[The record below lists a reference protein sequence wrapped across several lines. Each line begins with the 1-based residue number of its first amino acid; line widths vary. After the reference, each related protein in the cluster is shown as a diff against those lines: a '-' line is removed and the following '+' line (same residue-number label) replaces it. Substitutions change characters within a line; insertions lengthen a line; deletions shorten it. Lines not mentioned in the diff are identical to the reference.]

1 MSGGPIE
8 DLKKVGKLVYDA
20 SCPPVP
26 VSAKELVAVIKKNS
40 PSQRTLTSQDV
51 KDIDLAHLTR
61 GDLTKLGIQSKAE
74 QTKILGELGTN
85 QRRSSCQ
92 AIEKVIAK
100 TQEKLAAD
108 SKAAAETYR
117 REGIK
122 GLADKAVVDAK
133 RLGRDAKASS
143 EAGARDLVKRVGTL
157 QTWFAGASALVV
169 LAVVLVLYAWNPWGV
184 SKVFPA
190 SSIIIVL
197 SMIAVAVF
205 GYNWLGNTVDC
216 GKGLGSSSCRFVGE
230 GGMVYSYLG
239 KAVGVL
245 AIAVLSFS
253 ALVFIAT
260 LLASLQMGVSV
271 FKNTVLFFIGL
282 GALTAIYSASKV
294 VQKAVKQ
301 PIHPPT
307 VTKLIA
313 RLIFYIPCLV
323 ADALER
329 LLKEYKEEKG
339 ITWYVLGIEAVL
351 VMMYFVVPLI
361 LELVQNYDG
370 SLILD
375 KPIYLG
381 TQETHG
387 SPEILYGAVL
397 RDGDYDYSKARK
409 HVYAISAWFRI
420 NPQPV
425 SKTGPYSDDATI
437 LTFGDRPSVTY
448 NNSTQRFKVL
458 CKLSDSKTVSIY
470 ETTEI
475 PLQSWTNIVINSDGA
490 NMTVFINGVLVASQ
504 PNIAP
509 VTQYDLIQTGQE
521 GGMEGGI
528 KNIRFRRRT
537 MSPAEINLNYKTTL

>member
-1 MSGGPIE
+1 MVRRGKCFSRSRRSIGAVCLEP
-8 DLKKVGKLVYDA
+8 VGSFKGLSSILHYYCAKYDCGCCLWIQLA
-20 SCPPVP
+20 REYRGLREGTWELQLPFRGRRRHGLLIPRKGCWSSSYSSIVFFCPSVHRY
-26 VSAKELVAVIKKNS
+26 A
-40 PSQRTLTSQDV
+40 TSQPPNGS
-51 KDIDLAHLTR
+51 ISFQEHSA
-61 GDLTKLGIQSKAE
+61 
-74 QTKILGELGTN
+74 ILH
-85 QRRSSCQ
+85 R
-92 AIEKVIAK
+92 A
-100 TQEKLAAD
+100 
-108 SKAAAETYR
+108 
-117 REGIK
+117 
-122 GLADKAVVDAK
+122 
-133 RLGRDAKASS
+133 
-143 EAGARDLVKRVGTL
+143 
-157 QTWFAGASALVV
+157 
-169 LAVVLVLYAWNPWGV
+169 
-184 SKVFPA
+184 
-190 SSIIIVL
+190 
-197 SMIAVAVF
+197 
-205 GYNWLGNTVDC
+205 
-216 GKGLGSSSCRFVGE
+216 
-230 GGMVYSYLG
+230 
-239 KAVGVL
+239 
-245 AIAVLSFS
+245 
-253 ALVFIAT
+253 
-260 LLASLQMGVSV
+260 
-271 FKNTVLFFIGL
+271 

-509 VTQYDLIQTGQE
+509 VTQYESHTDWSGGRHGRRYQEHQIQETYYVSCGDQFE
-521 GGMEGGI
+521 LQD
-528 KNIRFRRRT
+528 N
-537 MSPAEINLNYKTTL
+537 PLNMDKFMLPVYIWKSSLCYLASLQG